1 MLQVL
6 FGGIVYILLA
16 NIGSAASFDC
26 GKAKGYPESLICSD
40 SELSM
45 LDEYLGRYYQAAMQE
60 LGEGS
65 SCLKADQRQWLK
77 TVRNACRNSACLK
90 QVYLERL
97 GELDLLQPGV
107 TAIKNLDL
115 SSQRSLIWIIPPAP
129 DTTAVSKTAKE
140 TPFVVSGMLINELDK
155 GDGISIRTNTGGESY
170 PVIQLMLA
178 DGGSVQ
184 RLIQLTTNGNAP
196 YTVRGSAAADE
207 SGKQYFDP
215 GKCVYIYE
223 TR

>member
-26 GKAKGYPESLICSD
+26 GKAKGYPENLICSE

-45 LDEYLGRYYQAAMQE
+45 FDEYLGRYYQAAMQE

-97 GELDLLQPGV
+97 GELDPLQPGV

-115 SSQRSLIWIIPPAP
+115 SSQRSLIWIIPPAL
-129 DTTAVSKTAKE
+129 DTTIASKTAKE
-140 TPFVVSGMLINELDK
+140 KPFAVTGALINELDK
-155 GDGISIRTNTGGESY
+155 GDGISIRTNTGGSY

-178 DGGSVQ
+178 DEGSVQ
-184 RLIQLTTNGNAP
+184 RLIQLAANENAL
-196 YTVRGSAAADE
+196 YTVQGSAAADE
-207 SGKQYFDP
+207 SGKHYFDP